1 MIKIALVTATR
12 AEYGILSP
20 LIRKLSED
28 DDFDLQLLVTGTHL
42 SKKYGN
48 TQIEI
53 ENDGFRIF
61 KKIPILT
68 RNNTAKDISFV
79 MANALEQFALYFYTE
94 NPNCVIILGDRT
106 EMLGISIAAMNAGVP
121 IVHLHGGELT
131 EGAIDDRVR
140 HSITKL
146 SYLHF
151 PSTEIYRRRI
161 IQMGEDPKRVFNV
174 GALGVENILNVPLF
188 DRNEI
193 CNRVGIPHDKKYI
206 AVTFHPVTMENGNEK
221 EQVNSLIT
229 AMEKNNKY
237 FYLITMANAD
247 AGGEIVNKMLEQY
260 SQSHCNV
267 KLVASL
273 GMQRYLSLVKHA
285 EFVLGNS
292 SSGIIEAPSLGTPT
306 VNIGD
311 RQKGRLMADSIINCK
326 PETGDIIRAFEK
338 AKYMIHSP
346 SFIYGDG
353 NTSNKILYILKETFF
368 EGRPNLKKEF
378 YNICLNCEEGGDY
391 E

>member
-1 MIKIALVTATR
+1 MMKIALVTATR
-12 AEYGILSP
+12 AEYGILTP

-28 DDFDLQLLVTGTHL
+28 DDFDLQLIVTGTHL

-48 TQIEI
+48 TQSEI
-53 ENDGFRIF
+53 ENDGFKVF

-68 RNNTAKDISFV
+68 QTDSAKDISFI
-79 MANALEQFALYFYTE
+79 MANALQQFALYFHAE
-94 NPNCVIILGDRT
+94 KPDCVIILGDRT

-131 EGAIDDRVR
+131 EGAIDDCVR

-151 PSTEIYRRRI
+151 PSNEIYRKRI
-161 IQMGEDPKRVFNV
+161 IQMGENPRRVFNV

-193 CNRVGIPHDKKYI
+193 CNEVGIPQNMKYV
-206 AVTFHPVTMENGNEK
+206 AVTFHPVTMENGCEK
-221 EQVNSLIT
+221 AQVNHLIT
-229 AMEKNNKY
+229 AMEKKNQY

-247 AGGEIVNKMLEQY
+247 TGGEIINEMLKQY
-260 SQSHCNV
+260 SQSSSNV

-273 GMQRYLSLVKHA
+273 GMQRYLSVVKHA

-311 RQKGRLMADSIINCK
+311 RQKGRIMANSIINCK
-326 PETGDIIRAFEK
+326 PETDDIIKAIEK
-338 AKYMIHSP
+338 AKYILHIP

-353 NTSNKILYILKETFF
+353 KTSNKIIYILKKIFY
-368 EGRPNLKKEF
+368 EGQPNLRKKF
-378 YNICLNCEEGGDY
+378 YDICFNYEEGEDY